1 MHGAESRSFMTST
14 REAFMKT
21 CISMAR
27 LGGIAAGAATL
38 YLLDGLPLAG
48 VNDGIDNLDSSML
61 DRPNEFTS
69 NWSIDSVT

>member
-1 MHGAESRSFMTST
+1 
-14 REAFMKT
+14 
-21 CISMAR
+21 MAR